1 MQRITVSNP
10 VDEQTLASYEQSVG
24 VLRRHFPPT
33 IIFVYAIPRANQD
46 GTLGWWSERQG
57 QPVPISALT
66 DAEQSSVKEKL
77 QQYQEAI
84 KNLATELN
92 ERGEQQ
98 AADRLSALL
107 RNSSTQECYA
117 IGGEP
122 VLVNWGLP
130 SSTPVQSKT
139 QPIATTKT
147 RYLWPIL
154 ALLLALLLGWLCWQ
168 LGLFQPHHQPEI
180 HQSPQTPSLTEL
192 SKNNPS
198 VNLSKK
204 DNFGQIRINLRW
216 EQTTSTLP
224 IDLDIG
230 AFIRLKNKS
239 KWGVEALSRS
249 FGHDDTPPFVTLQ
262 RDERSG
268 NNRDGEWLFVNG
280 SQWQNIDEILI
291 YSFIYDGTAN
301 WQGTNASVTIYI
313 PDQTP
318 IVSRLTDEA
327 TNKSVGVIARLVN
340 VGGDIKVER
349 VDKFFRDRM
358 DVDKA
363 YGWGFDWHKTAGKSN

>member
-1 MQRITVSNP
+1 MQRIAVSNP
-10 VDEQTLASYEQSVG
+10 VDEQTLASYEQSVA

-33 IIFVYAIPRANQD
+33 IIFLYAIPRASQD

-57 QPVPISALT
+57 QPVPISSLT

-77 QQYQEAI
+77 HQYQAAI
-84 KNLATELN
+84 KNLVAELN
-92 ERGEQQ
+92 ARGEPH
-98 AADRLSALL
+98 AADRLNALL
-107 RNSSTQECYA
+107 SNSSTQECYA
-117 IGGEP
+117 VGDEP
-122 VLVNWGLP
+122 VLVYWGLP
-130 SSTPVQSKT
+130 TSTPVQNHTK
-139 QPIATTKT
+139 PITTAKT
-147 RYLWPIL
+147 RYLWQLL

-168 LGLFQPHHQPEI
+168 LGLFQQDHQPDI
-180 HQSPQTPSLTEL
+180 HQPPQTSSLTEL

-216 EQTTSTLP
+216 EQATSRLP

-239 KWGVEALSRS
+239 KWGVEALSRA
-249 FGHDDTPPFVTLQ
+249 FGHDDKPPYVTLQ

-318 IVSRLTDEA
+318 IVSRLTDES
-327 TNKSVGVIARLVN
+327 TTKSVGVIARLVN
-340 VGGDIKVER
+340 AGGDIKVER
-349 VDKFFRDRM
+349 VDRFFRDRM

>member
-1 MQRITVSNP
+1 M
-10 VDEQTLASYEQSVG
+10 
-24 VLRRHFPPT
+24 
-33 IIFVYAIPRANQD
+33 
-46 GTLGWWSERQG
+46 
-57 QPVPISALT
+57 
-66 DAEQSSVKEKL
+66 
-77 QQYQEAI
+77 
-84 KNLATELN
+84 
-92 ERGEQQ
+92 
-98 AADRLSALL
+98 
-107 RNSSTQECYA
+107 
-117 IGGEP
+117 
-122 VLVNWGLP
+122 
-130 SSTPVQSKT
+130 
-139 QPIATTKT
+139 
-147 RYLWPIL
+147 
-154 ALLLALLLGWLCWQ
+154 
-168 LGLFQPHHQPEI
+168 
-180 HQSPQTPSLTEL
+180 

-216 EQTTSTLP
+216 EQATSTLP

-239 KWGVEALSRS
+239 KWGVEALSRA
-249 FGHDDTPPFVTLQ
+249 FGHDDKPPFVTLQ